1 MARIIGK
8 YLKGVLGD
16 SVLKTY
22 GNMQIIQ
29 ARPVKGKSRRAEG
42 SDKSSSLF
50 GIASNIACEFR
61 TGVSKLVTAFYDGTM
76 IFRLNTEVAHALR
89 YANNPETGSFNLVA
103 DSFSRLEGFDFNA
116 KSPLVNTLVSLPQ
129 VEIGEH
135 SLTVSLPALEIPKNL
150 KFPKDTKFCRMLI
163 GRSLTDLTN
172 QKRKI
177 DFVSFEIENKKGT
190 TIPQSW
196 EFETQAGCVCILV
209 VSLQFIQS
217 SLAGE
222 AVVNSKTFNPAAI
235 LKAVVLKGQVDKTQ
249 TKGWS
254 GTMTKKILLG

>member
-22 GNMQIIQ
+22 GKMQIVQ
-29 ARPVKGKSRRAEG
+29 AKPVKGNSRRTEG
-42 SDKSSSLF
+42 TEKAASLF
-50 GIASNIACEFR
+50 GVASNIAREFR
-61 TGVSKLVTAFYDGTM
+61 TGVSKLVTPFYDGTM
-76 IFRLNTEVAHALR
+76 IFRLNTEVAHSLR

-150 KFPKDTKFCRMLI
+150 KFPKDTKFCRVLI
-163 GRSLTDLTN
+163 GRTLTDLTN
-172 QKRKI
+172 KKRKI
-177 DFVSFEIENKKGT
+177 DFVSFEILNKKGIT
-190 TIPQSW
+190 VPQSW
-196 EFETQAGCVCILV
+196 EFETEPGCVCIV
-209 VSLQFIQS
+209 VISLQFIQS

-222 AVVNSKTFNPAAI
+222 TVVNNKTFNPAAI
-235 LKAVVLKGQVDKTQ
+235 LKAVVLNGQVDKTQ
-249 TKGWS
+249 TKSWS
-254 GTMTKKILLG
+254 GTLTKKILLG